1 MLISEVDAVPQP
13 RLLFCNGLIFL
24 FPSHQFA
31 QQPQITGKLMVLPEE
46 SNLKIVHRPIS
57 NFVGAQMLMV
67 MEEGGKGAHCT
78 KQLCNGHVCL
88 LLPAS
93 ASTFTHP
100 QSLLNKSLERLM
112 AKPDIKTLINCSG
125 LLQ

>member
-67 MEEGGKGAHCT
+67 MEEKESIVQSNCAMGTFASFFRHQHQHLPTHK
-78 KQLCNGHVCL
+78 VCL
-88 LLPAS
+88 
-93 ASTFTHP
+93 TNHW
-100 QSLLNKSLERLM
+100 R
-112 AKPDIKTLINCSG
+112 D
-125 LLQ
+125 